1 VEDDD
6 DGGQTVGRDAPR
18 FFVYEVD
25 PALPGDHIAERT
37 PNHQEVEKVLAQGK
51 LVGPVMTWAAIF
63 DRYASPEFTKG
74 SPPRIR
80 RDVLPLALK
89 HQGLV
94 LLRRRASAKG
104 NKGYQ
109 YPYRAPWINRA
120 NDRAMHVEQAL
131 DRFRA
136 EQVQDARQ
144 LDRFSGTAYGGAA
157 SSSRRMTEAD
167 VHRMAHEKYDRY
179 LARLDSDA
187 EEAAAP
193 ERERRAAIARQ
204 LGADAAAIREAHLAA
219 RRPPRRRV
227 VRPTEDSGDSSS
239 SLSSSDDEEGRP

>member
-1 VEDDD
+1 MRRGSSCTKWTPPVLGPYRGTHAQPPR
-6 DGGQTVGRDAPR
+6 GGEGARAGQARR
-18 FFVYEVD
+18 
-25 PALPGDHIAERT
+25 PGHD
-37 PNHQEVEKVLAQGK
+37 L
-51 LVGPVMTWAAIF
+51 AAIV
-63 DRYASPEFTKG
+63 DAYASPEFKKG

-104 NKGYQ
+104 NKGYL
-109 YPYRAPWINRA
+109 YPYQAPWISRA

-136 EQVQDARQ
+136 EQAQDARQ

-167 VHRMAHEKYDRY
+167 VRRIAHEKYDRY